1 MQTLILFLYRIRAF
15 LLFIFL
21 EVVCL
26 WLVFS
31 TQPYQRA
38 GYFNSATQWSGTM
51 MEASSSVEEY
61 LSLKDQ
67 NALLAQENARI
78 KQQLTQFIKQGEQ
91 QAYDSLKREGLLFE
105 NTRTMDSL
113 PSVAY
118 SFIPAKVINQSIRN
132 QQNYL
137 TLDRGS
143 ADGLEVDMG
152 VIHPSGIVGKIK
164 VVSKHYA
171 TVTSI
176 LHTEVLT
183 SARINRNDAL
193 GSVRW
198 EGSDPAVASLL
209 YIPRHINVQKGD
221 TVSTTGFS
229 GIYPEGTPIGL
240 VKTVGNGTDATYL
253 DIELELLTKFNQL
266 IWVEVVHS
274 LGRTEVD
281 SLEALTYT
289 PNE

>member
-15 LLFIFL
+15 LLFIVL

-26 WLVFS
+26 WLIFS

-38 GYFNSATQWSGTM
+38 GYFNSANQWSGAM

-67 NALLAQENARI
+67 NLLLAAENARI
-78 KQQLTQFIKQGEQ
+78 RKELATLQSQEERDWL
-91 QAYDSLKREGLLFE
+91 DSLSSKEALRSDTLVP
-105 NTRTMDSL
+105 DSL
-113 PSVAY
+113 TEPPY

-132 QQNYL
+132 RQNYL
-137 TLDRGS
+137 TLNRGS

-152 VIHPSGIVGKIK
+152 VIHPSGVVGKIK
-164 VVSKHYA
+164 YVSRHYA
-171 TVTSI
+171 TVTSL

-183 SARINRNDAL
+183 SARINRNNAL

-198 EGSDPAVASLL
+198 EGLDPSEARLL
-209 YIPRHINVQKGD
+209 YIPRHIQVQEGD

-229 GIYPEGTPIGL
+229 GIYPEGTPIGIVKL
-240 VKTVGNGTDATYL
+240 VGTGSDATYL
-253 DIELELLTKFNQL
+253 DIKLELLTTFNQL
-266 IWVEVVHS
+266 IWVEVVNT
-274 LGRTEVD
+274 LNRVEVD
-281 SLEALTYT
+281 SLETLTYIS
-289 PNE
+289 NE

>member
-15 LLFIFL
+15 LLFIVL

-31 TQPYQRA
+31 TQPYQRSA
-38 GYFNSATQWSGTM
+38 YFNSANQWVGSV
-51 MEASSSVEEY
+51 MEASSTVEEY
-61 LSLKDQ
+61 LSLREQ
-67 NALLAQENARI
+67 NTLLAQENARMREA
-78 KQQLTQFIKQGEQ
+78 LTQFSKLEEQ
-91 QAYDSLKREGLLFE
+91 QMYNSLSREGTQPGDTVPFIG
-105 NTRTMDSL
+105 L
-113 PSVAY
+113 PPPAY
-118 SFIPAKVINQSIRN
+118 TFIPAKVINQSIRN

-137 TLDRGS
+137 TLDRGA

-152 VIHPSGIVGKIK
+152 VIHASGVVGKIK
-164 VVSKHYA
+164 AVSRHYA

-176 LHTEVLT
+176 LHTEVLS
-183 SARINRNDAL
+183 SARINRNNAL

-198 EGSDPAVASLL
+198 EGQDPSEARLL

-240 VKTVGNGTDATYL
+240 VKSVGTGSDATYL
-253 DIELELLTKFNQL
+253 DIKLELLTTFNQL
-266 IWVEVVHS
+266 IWVEVVNT
-274 LGRTEVD
+274 LERAEVD
-281 SLEALTYT
+281 SLEKVTY
-289 PNE
+289 PSNE